1 MPALPSLLHM
11 GLVLTLL
18 AVFMEVGNSKAQ
30 SPSVADSHKHE
41 QLPEIVAKGW
51 LSMEEYSLAAGKVS
65 T

>member
-1 MPALPSLLHM
+1 M